1 MATHSLSNTRGNFQ
15 EIRNMWSSK
24 VQAQQKPLRPTSS
37 PEQRQE
43 QKKSPRN
50 SIPILKITNETSS
63 IPAIKSG
70 SPSSSNN
77 ESKRF
82 SYHQINLIFVRKFIV
97 KF

>member
-1 MATHSLSNTRGNFQ
+1 MATDSLSNTRGNFQ
-15 EIRNMWSSK
+15 ELRNMWSSK
-24 VQAQQKPLRPTSS
+24 VQAQQKPLRSTSS
-37 PEQRQE
+37 REQRQE

-63 IPAIKSG
+63 IPAIRNG
-70 SPSSSNN
+70 LPSSPNK

-82 SYHQINLIFVRKFIV
+82 SYYQINLIFIRKFIV